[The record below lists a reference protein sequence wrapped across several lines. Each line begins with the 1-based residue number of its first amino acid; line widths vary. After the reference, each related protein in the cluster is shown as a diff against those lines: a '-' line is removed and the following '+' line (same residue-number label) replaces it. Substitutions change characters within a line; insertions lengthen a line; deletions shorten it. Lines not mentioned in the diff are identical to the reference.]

1 MLAMFKYRKIFL
13 VVKKKKM
20 FDVDVNIFYDGQGWS
35 SDVLNSLTQSKIY
48 EPIKKFKITFLMQE
62 SK

>member
-1 MLAMFKYRKIFL
+1 
-13 VVKKKKM
+13 M
-20 FDVDVNIFYDGQGWS
+20 FDVDVNIFYDGQDWS

-62 SK
+62 SKWKNFASNSTFLGEFV